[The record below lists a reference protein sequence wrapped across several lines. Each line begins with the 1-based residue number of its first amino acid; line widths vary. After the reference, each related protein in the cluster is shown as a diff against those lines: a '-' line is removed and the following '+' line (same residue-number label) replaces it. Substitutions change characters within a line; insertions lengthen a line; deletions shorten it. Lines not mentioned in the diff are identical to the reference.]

1 MQTGIDTK
9 TLRCSTQRGHATM
22 TDLIYLTIPSVGR
35 IYIQHGTVTIKQWS
49 SEVMAST
56 AGKELYLCCGRMRI
70 YLTPASTL
78 RNEGKAHALGGADTH

>member
-1 MQTGIDTK
+1 
-9 TLRCSTQRGHATM
+9 M

-70 YLTPASTL
+70 YLTPA
-78 RNEGKAHALGGADTH
+78 EICAEVGDA